1 MIYVLV
7 VQDEDG
13 YVTRL
18 NTAPHT
24 QAGLE
29 ALQEQAAR
37 QHAPSW
43 VQTEER

>member
-7 VQDEDG
+7 AQEADG
-13 YVTRL
+13 TTVRL

-24 QAGLE
+24 PAARE

-37 QHAPSW
+37 HHGRAW
-43 VQTEER
+43 VQTEEQ